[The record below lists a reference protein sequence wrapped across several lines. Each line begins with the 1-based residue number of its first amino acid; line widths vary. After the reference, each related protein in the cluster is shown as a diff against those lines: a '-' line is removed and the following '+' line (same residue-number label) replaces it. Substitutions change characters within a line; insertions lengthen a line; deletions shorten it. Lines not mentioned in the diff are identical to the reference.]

1 MIKEHR
7 LVAGLRRHF
16 IRNVLTPMIVVVL
29 FTFLAC
35 GFTAWWVTTQ
45 SNAKAQEKQHQVIEN
60 IFSQHLADYL
70 RQHQNLLNWPE
81 LLRQFTASQ
90 VADDPF
96 GRWLKILAGDDE
108 VYLLDTHNHPLSAW
122 FAGKSVTPDRY
133 QQVQPQLIPWLDSL
147 NRLPTSSPAFTGDFI
162 RLNGCLAEIALGKVP
177 GTRGDTLIFI
187 RYLHYSFVDY
197 LQHRGVVSHFRFT
210 PSDQEQANSAGF
222 LLRSHL
228 NIPVSYISWQPMKP
242 GTQMLMVTGPLVLL
256 AMLAIT
262 LMCINMTRRL
272 WLSSLKLS
280 ESMFRLEASEAQAQ
294 RLAKQDVLT
303 GLPNRAAME
312 DKLTQ
317 RLNALPTEGRSAGL
331 LLLDLDRFK
340 MVNDTW
346 GHPTGDELIIEIG
359 QRLQSLLQ
367 GADIVGR
374 LGGDEFI
381 VIVNDVESN
390 QQVTRICQNIITQLT
405 APVILQ
411 GNRLWVGVSIG
422 VAIAPLHGTERQE
435 LMRKADIALYAAK
448 SEGRGRY
455 HMFVPALGE
464 ALIKRQQLAEELR
477 HALETTNGL
486 ALWYQPIMNI
496 TGNTMLGIEALLRW
510 HHPTLGPVSPADFIP
525 VAEETGLIIPLG
537 DWVLQQAFAMAK
549 RCPHLSLSVNVSPL
563 QFLAGNFIARLK
575 EIVQQQVV
583 DPRQIEL
590 EITEGVMLEDRQQ
603 ALHTI
608 QTLRAAGFRIAL
620 DDFGTG
626 YSSLSYLTQFPVD
639 TLKIDR
645 CFTQLLGIQEQ
656 ANTIVSSVIK
666 LGHSLGLS
674 VTAEGVETEQQR
686 LALEEAGCDKLQGFL
701 LSRPQPPELLFAQQ
715 IGQDENRPSGPLT

>member
-16 IRNVLTPMIVVVL
+16 IRNVLTPMIGVVL

-35 GFTAWWVTTQ
+35 GFTAWWVTTE

-70 RQHQNLLNWPE
+70 RQHQDLLSWPD
-81 LLRQFTASQ
+81 LLRQFTASPGTNS
-90 VADDPF
+90 PF

-108 VYLLDTHNHPLSAW
+108 VYLLDSQDRPLSAW
-122 FAGKSVTPDRY
+122 FAGQSVSADRY
-133 QQVQPQLIPWLDSL
+133 EIVQRQLLPWLNSL
-147 NRLPTSSPAFTGDFI
+147 HHLSSSPAFTGDFI
-162 RLNGCLAEIALGKVP
+162 RINGRLAEIALGKVP
-177 GTRGDTLIFI
+177 GTQGNTLIFI
-187 RYLHYSFVDY
+187 RYIHYSFVDY
-197 LQHRGVVSHFRFT
+197 LEHRGVVSQFRFT
-210 PSDQEQANSAGF
+210 PSNAEKANSAGF
-222 LLRSHL
+222 LLTSHL
-228 NIPVSYISWQPMKP
+228 NIPVSYVSWQPMKP

-280 ESMFRLEASEAQAQ
+280 ESMFRLEASEAQAH

-317 RLNALPTEGRSAGL
+317 RLDMLSTEQGQTAL

-340 MVNDTW
+340 MINDTY
-346 GHPTGDELIIEIG
+346 GHATGDELIIEVS
-359 QRLQSLLQ
+359 QRLTALLQ
-367 GADIVGR
+367 QEDVVGR

-381 VIVNDVESN
+381 VIVNNLKSD
-390 QQVTRICQNIITQLT
+390 QQITQLCQKIITQLT
-405 APVILQ
+405 SPVMLQ

-422 VAIAPLHGTERQE
+422 VAIAPLHASEPPE

-455 HMFVPALGE
+455 RMFVPALGE
-464 ALIKRQQLAEELR
+464 ALIKRQQLAEALR
-477 HALETTNGL
+477 RALEAPQGL

-496 TGNTMLGIEALLRW
+496 TGKNMLGIEALLRW
-510 HHPTLGPVSPADFIP
+510 HHPVLGPVSPAEFIP

-549 RCPHLSLSVNVSPL
+549 RCPHLSMSVNVSPL
-563 QFLAGNFIARLK
+563 QFLAGNFIARLQ
-575 EIVQQQVV
+575 EIVQQQAV

-686 LALEEAGCDKLQGFL
+686 LALEASGCDKLQGFL

-715 IGQDENRPSGPLT
+715 IGQEAPLSQLT